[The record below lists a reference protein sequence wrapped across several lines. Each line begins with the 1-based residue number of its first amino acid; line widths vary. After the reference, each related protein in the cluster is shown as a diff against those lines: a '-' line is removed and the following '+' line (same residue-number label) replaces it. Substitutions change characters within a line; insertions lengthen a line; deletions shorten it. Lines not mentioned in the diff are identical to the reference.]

1 LSRTAALPIAVPQ
14 IPMKNTRIPNILD
27 EFHGKRKP
35 KIIEISTI
43 ERNCLDSSEVLKEI
57 EDYE

>member
-1 LSRTAALPIAVPQ
+1 MPIAVPQ
-14 IPMKNTRIPNILD
+14 IPMKNTRIPYILD

-43 ERNCLDSSEVLKEI
+43 ERNCLDSSEVFKEI